1 MSHRILDGV
10 ADFDQNAF
18 TVFPNPA
25 ERVVSIFCSGG
36 LINAKVELIDMTG
49 RTVLTQALSTN
60 PLNTVDLSKLVGGIY
75 RVRLLQDNRVTTET
89 KLALVR

>member
-1 MSHRILDGV
+1 
-10 ADFDQNAF
+10 
-18 TVFPNPA
+18 
-25 ERVVSIFCSGG
+25 
-36 LINAKVELIDMTG
+36 MTG